1 MLATK
6 AEPVFQNGDLI
17 FDPAPLSDEHR
28 TCFEPAQRLEFERSP
43 RMRSGGY
50 PLQQAA
56 RGRLKP
62 AQRPLLQTVAAR
74 SSRSRLKRVGAS
86 V

>member
-1 MLATK
+1 MATK
-6 AEPVFQNGDLI
+6 TEPVSQNDDLI
-17 FDPAPLSDEHR
+17 FDTAPLPDEHR
-28 TCFEPAQRLEFERSP
+28 TRFERAQRLEFERSP
-43 RMRSGGY
+43 RMRIRGY
-50 PLQQAA
+50 PLEQAA
-56 RGRLKP
+56 RGRFKP